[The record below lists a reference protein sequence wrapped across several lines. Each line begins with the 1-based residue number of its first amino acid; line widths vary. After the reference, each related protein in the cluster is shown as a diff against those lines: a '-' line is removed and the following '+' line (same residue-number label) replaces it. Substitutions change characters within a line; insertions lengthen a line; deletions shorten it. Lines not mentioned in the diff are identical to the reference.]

1 MTDLFSPTSDWR
13 PPTVLPDLSSTKILG
28 VDLETFDPGLKKH
41 GPGSIRK
48 DGHVAG
54 VSIAG
59 DNGKGYYLPIAHQDG
74 GNLPK
79 PLVINYLTELL
90 SSDVPKVFAN
100 ALYDLE
106 WLHNL
111 GIKVNGK
118 CYDVQLLEHLID
130 ENQKDY
136 SLKALG
142 LKYVGEGKDENLL
155 VDAVRSILGKK
166 DVKGN
171 LWRLHSSYVG
181 PYAEQDAILPVKILV
196 KQWKE
201 IEKQDLKK
209 IVNLETDLTSSLL
222 SMRVKGVNVDLD
234 NAEQVSKR
242 LERQEYEAQDLL
254 NKKSGIDCNVWANE
268 SLGRAYDN
276 CSIPYGR
283 TPTGKPSFTQNFLDF
298 AEDELSSLVLKVRK
312 LNKLR
317 NSFIHG
323 MILEKHVN
331 GRVHCQFNARGAVT
345 GRFSSSNP
353 NLQQVPARDEELS
366 KLIRGLFLPE
376 KDEKWYCIDYAQ
388 QEPRLLVHFASR
400 LKLPESI
407 TALSAYK
414 NDETTDFH
422 TMVASM
428 AGIKRKQAKTINLGL
443 FYGMGKKKLANQLG
457 LETEEA
463 EKLFRKYHTRVP
475 FVRGLYD
482 RMLNYA
488 SKNGYVKT
496 LLGRK
501 RHFDL
506 WENAN
511 DFGSMG
517 HPLEKAKEVYKGKPI
532 RRAYTHKALNSLI
545 QGSAA
550 DVTKAAML
558 KIHKAGLLTPLVT
571 VHDELDFS
579 VPQTS
584 EGDKMLKEIV
594 HEMKNCVDL
603 DLPLQVDVESG
614 NNWGSIE

>member
-13 PPTVLPDLSSTKILG
+13 PPTILPDLSSTKILG

-54 VSIAG
+54 ISIAG

-90 SSDVPKVFAN
+90 SSDTPKVFAN

-106 WLHNL
+106 WLHSL

-142 LKYVGEGKDENLL
+142 LKYVGEGKDESLL

-181 PYAEQDAILPVKILV
+181 PYAEQDAILPVKILT

-209 IVNLETDLTSSLL
+209 IVNLETDLTPSLL
-222 SMRVKGVNVDLD
+222 NMRVKGVNVDLD

-242 LERQEYEAQDLL
+242 LEKQEHEAQDLL

-323 MILEKHVN
+323 MILEKHVD

-376 KDEKWYCIDYAQ
+376 KDERWYCIDYAQ

-457 LETEEA
+457 LETDEA

-517 HPLEKAKEVYKGKPI
+517 HPLKKAKEVYKGKPI

-558 KIHKAGLLTPLVT
+558 KIYKAGLLTPLVT

-594 HEMKNCVDL
+594 HEMRNCVDL

-614 NNWGSIE
+614 NNWGNIE

>member
-28 VDLETFDPGLKKH
+28 VDLETFDPGLRKH

-136 SLKALG
+136 SLKSLG

-181 PYAEQDAILPVKILV
+181 PYAEQDAILPVKILA

-242 LERQEYEAQDLL
+242 IERQEHEAQDLL

-376 KDEKWYCIDYAQ
+376 KDERWYCIDYAQ

-407 TALSAYK
+407 TALSAYR

-457 LETEEA
+457 LETDEA

-517 HPLEKAKEVYKGKPI
+517 HPLKKAKEVYKGKPI

-594 HEMKNCVDL
+594 HEMRNCVDL

>member
-13 PPTVLPDLSSTKILG
+13 PPTILPDLSSTKILG

-54 VSIAG
+54 ISIAG

-90 SSDVPKVFAN
+90 SSDTPKVFAN

-106 WLHNL
+106 WLHSL

-142 LKYVGEGKDENLL
+142 LKYVGEGKDEALL

-181 PYAEQDAILPVKILV
+181 PYAEQDAILPVKILT

-209 IVNLETDLTSSLL
+209 IVNLETDLTPSLL
-222 SMRVKGVNVDLD
+222 NMRVKGVNVDLD

-242 LERQEYEAQDLL
+242 LERQEHEAQDLL

-323 MILEKHVN
+323 MILEKHVD

-376 KDEKWYCIDYAQ
+376 KDERWYCIDYAQ

-457 LETEEA
+457 LETDEA

-517 HPLEKAKEVYKGKPI
+517 HPLKKAKEVYKGKPI

-558 KIHKAGLLTPLVT
+558 KIYKAGLLTPLVT

-594 HEMKNCVDL
+594 HEMRNCVDL

-614 NNWGSIE
+614 NNWGNIE

>member
-54 VSIAG
+54 ISIAG

-90 SSDVPKVFAN
+90 SSDTPKVFAN

-106 WLHNL
+106 WLHSL

-181 PYAEQDAILPVKILV
+181 PYAEQDAILPVKILA

-594 HEMKNCVDL
+594 HEMRNCVDL

-614 NNWGSIE
+614 NNWGNIE

>member
-1 MTDLFSPTSDWR
+1 MTDLFKPTSNWT
-13 PPTVLPDLSSTKILG
+13 PPTVLPDLSPSKIIG
-28 VDLETFDPGLKKH
+28 VDLETFDPGLKKY

-54 VSIAG
+54 ISIAG
-59 DNGKGYYLPIAHQDG
+59 DDGKGYYLPIAHQDG

-79 PLVINYLTELL
+79 PLVVNYLKELL
-90 SSDVPKVFAN
+90 ATDTPKVFAN

-136 SLKALG
+136 SLQALG
-142 LKYVGEGKDENLL
+142 KKYVGDGKDETLL
-155 VDAVRSILGKK
+155 TDAVRAHFGKK

-171 LWRLHSSYVG
+171 IWRLHSSYVG
-181 PYAEQDAILPVKILV
+181 PYAEQDAILPVKII
-196 KQWKE
+196 KEQWKQ
-201 IEKQDLKK
+201 IKQQELEK
-209 IVNLETDLTSSLL
+209 IVKLETNLTPMLL
-222 SMRVKGVNVDLD
+222 SMRVQGVNVDLD
-234 NAEQVSKR
+234 NAEKVSKR
-242 LERQEYEAQDLL
+242 LELQEHETQDIL

-283 TPTGKPSFTQNFLDF
+283 TPTGKPSFTQTFLDQ
-298 AEDELSSLVLKVRK
+298 AEDELSNLVLKVRK

-317 NSFIHG
+317 TTFIHG

-376 KDEKWYCIDYAQ
+376 QDQKWYCIDYAQ

-400 LKLPESI
+400 LKLPESM

-414 NDETTDFH
+414 TDEKTDFH

-443 FYGMGKKKLANQLG
+443 FYGMGKKKLASQLG
-457 LETEEA
+457 LEWNEA
-463 EKLFRKYHTRVP
+463 ESLFKKYHTRVP

-488 SKNGYVKT
+488 SKSGYIKT

-506 WENAN
+506 WEDAT

-517 HPLEKAKEVYKGKPI
+517 HPLERAKEIYKGKPL

-558 KIHKAGLLTPLVT
+558 KVYEAGLLTPLLT

-579 VPQTS
+579 IPQD
-584 EGDKMLKEIV
+584 DKGLEQLKEIV

-614 NNWGSIE
+614 KDWGNIE

>member
-54 VSIAG
+54 ISIAG

-90 SSDVPKVFAN
+90 SSDTPKVFAN

-106 WLHNL
+106 WLHSL

-181 PYAEQDAILPVKILV
+181 PYAEQDAILPVKILA

-234 NAEQVSKR
+234 NAEQVSER
-242 LERQEYEAQDLL
+242 LERQEHEAQDLL

-323 MILEKHVN
+323 MILEKHID

-594 HEMKNCVDL
+594 HEMRNCVDL

-614 NNWGSIE
+614 NNWGNIE